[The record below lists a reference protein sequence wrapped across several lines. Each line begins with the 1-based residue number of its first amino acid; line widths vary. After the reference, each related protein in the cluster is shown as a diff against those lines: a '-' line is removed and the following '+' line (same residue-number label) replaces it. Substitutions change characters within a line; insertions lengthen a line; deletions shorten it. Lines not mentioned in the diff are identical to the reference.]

1 MLKFFRKIRRS
12 LLREKAFGRYLIYAI
27 GEILLVVIGILIALQ
42 VNNWQQ
48 EKRDSIKEQ
57 DVLEQ
62 LKTGFESNE
71 RLIKSGMEQ
80 YQWQLGIQ
88 SLYLK
93 HTGPAAT
100 MPTPTELQDMY
111 RINSTT
117 INLSFGGSHSIV
129 LNEYFD
135 HTDNR
140 ELKEEILSYLGQI
153 PKYLEWEDFDK
164 EKTAIQREIY
174 AKYYSLATND
184 PNLSE
189 QLNSAYPSRT
199 IEWLK
204 DRETQNIATMRIW
217 AIQYNCLPI
226 LSALQAQNQEILKII
241 NAELEKLN

>member
-1 MLKFFRKIRRS
+1 
-12 LLREKAFGRYLIYAI
+12 
-27 GEILLVVIGILIALQ
+27 
-42 VNNWQQ
+42 
-48 EKRDSIKEQ
+48 
-57 DVLEQ
+57 
-62 LKTGFESNE
+62 
-71 RLIKSGMEQ
+71 MEH
-80 YQWQLGIQ
+80 YQWQLSIQ

-93 HTGPAAT
+93 HTGPDAV
-100 MPTPTELQDMY
+100 MPAPAELKDMY

-140 ELKEEILSYLGQI
+140 ELKEKILYYLGQI

-164 EKTAIQREIY
+164 EKTAIQRELY

-189 QLNSAYPSRT
+189 QLNSTHPSRT
-199 IEWLK
+199 IDWLK

-217 AIQYNCLPI
+217 AIEYNCLPI
-226 LSALQAQNQEILKII
+226 LSAIQVKNQEIIEVI
-241 NAELEKLN
+241 NAELEKLD